1 MNRRFQSSF
10 PKIHPHAPDTIQTPS
25 WNQLSRTGKFKKVLW
40 TFGKALVQR
49 KSKYAIKAGL
59 ATALLASPAF
69 FDATRPLFIEYWG
82 DWALISVSYF
92 HRLRQIAAIIL
103 LSVFCCSLTN
113 NWCCKSP

>member
-10 PKIHPHAPDTIQTPS
+10 PKIQPHAPDTIQTPS

-40 TFGKALVQR
+40 TFGKTLVQR

-82 DWALISVSYF
+82 DWALISVSHF
-92 HRLRQIAAIIL
+92 H
-103 LSVFCCSLTN
+103 
-113 NWCCKSP
+113 